1 MHKTVQNILDIQNEI
16 TNEISKSEQ
25 KFKDPKIIA
34 VSKTFQTKD
43 IMPLVE
49 FGHIHFGENKV
60 QEALDK
66 WLNIKQE
73 HKNIK
78 LHLIGKLQSN
88 KVKKALEIFDY
99 IHSLDNEKLA
109 KKIAD
114 IKTSLNLNPKL
125 FIQVNIG
132 NEPQKS
138 GVPVNKLEEFKI
150 FCQNLNL
157 NIEGIMCIPPA
168 NEDSEKFFSRMSYLK
183 KIYNFNEISM
193 GMSGDYILATKY
205 QSTFLR
211 IGTSIFGERS
221 K

>member
-1 MHKTVQNILDIQNEI
+1 MHSTIKNLININKQIKSKIANLDGYKIE
-16 TNEISKSEQ
+16 
-25 KFKDPKIIA
+25 PKVIA
-34 VSKTFQTKD
+34 VSKTFKMNH
-43 IMPLVE
+43 IMPLIE
-49 FGHIHFGENKV
+49 HGHKHFGENKV
-60 QEALDK
+60 QEAMDK
-66 WLNIKQE
+66 WQNIKQE
-73 HKNIK
+73 HKDVK

-157 NIEGIMCIPPA
+157 NIEGLMCIPPA